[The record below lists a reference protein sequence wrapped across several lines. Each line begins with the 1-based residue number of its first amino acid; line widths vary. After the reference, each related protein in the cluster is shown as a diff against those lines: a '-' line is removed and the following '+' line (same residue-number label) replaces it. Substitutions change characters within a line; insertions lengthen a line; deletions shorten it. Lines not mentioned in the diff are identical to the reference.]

1 MQWMFNDVWI
11 EIQYGKTYRFHQFTK
26 VSNIN
31 VQNAKLSLPR
41 SGPWKITSKKFTKAL
56 KYFWTYISKLTI
68 HKPFLE
74 IKLLFCIGKRLSTP
88 SSFQHQFSSLNDF
101 ISCHQTPIQ
110 ATIIAKIC
118 PFCQKIFG
126 KDLIKDHI
134 GQYWY

>member
-1 MQWMFNDVWI
+1 MIRRSNAMNVQWCLDRNPIWKDM
-11 EIQYGKTYRFHQFTK
+11 FHQFTK

-88 SSFQHQFSSLNDF
+88 SIIIISTPVSLVEWFHQLSSDTHPSNNDCKNLPFLSKNIWQRLN
-101 ISCHQTPIQ
+101 
-110 ATIIAKIC
+110 
-118 PFCQKIFG
+118 
-126 KDLIKDHI
+126 
-134 GQYWY
+134 